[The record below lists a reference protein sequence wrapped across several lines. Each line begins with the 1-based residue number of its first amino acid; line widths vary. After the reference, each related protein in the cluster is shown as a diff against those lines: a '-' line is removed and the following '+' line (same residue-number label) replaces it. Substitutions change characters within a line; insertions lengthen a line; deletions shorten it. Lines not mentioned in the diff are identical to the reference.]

1 MRLENTPDSEKEHP
15 RSIAS
20 IRRANTSVRG
30 DGTAS
35 SVQENHST
43 SIGSLCPIASSASEI
58 HLTCS
63 WRAILG
69 QEVVRGE
76 HYLRKIP
83 IAPKSFFGGCPVA
96 GTAEHASTTEHDFS
110 QSPVA
115 MVPFTVKLKNS
126 MLETPVKFTWN
137 WDSSNSHSSS
147 SIELIGTCAET
158 IELGPS
164 EETHVSL
171 EALVTEAGVHDLQ
184 NLSIVVHQEGAEDE
198 VYHPTDQWLIHL
210 VDSS

>member
-1 MRLENTPDSEKEHP
+1 M
-15 RSIAS
+15 
-20 IRRANTSVRG
+20 
-30 DGTAS
+30 
-35 SVQENHST
+35 
-43 SIGSLCPIASSASEI
+43 
-58 HLTCS
+58 
-63 WRAILG
+63 
-69 QEVVRGE
+69 
-76 HYLRKIP
+76 
-83 IAPKSFFGGCPVA
+83 A
-96 GTAEHASTTEHDFS
+96 GTAEHASTTKHDFS
-110 QSPVA
+110 KSPVA
-115 MVPFTVKLKNS
+115 MVPFTVKLKNC

-137 WDSSNSHSSS
+137 WDSSKSHSSS

-184 NLSIVVHQEGAEDE
+184 NLSIVVHQGAEDE